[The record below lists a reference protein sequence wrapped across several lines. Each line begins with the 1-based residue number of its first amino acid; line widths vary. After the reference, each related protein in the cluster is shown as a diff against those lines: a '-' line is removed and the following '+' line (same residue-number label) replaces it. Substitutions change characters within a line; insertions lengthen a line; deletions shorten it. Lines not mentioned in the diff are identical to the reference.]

1 MKDFSTATDD
11 LALDWAGEPP
21 LVWPDGLTPSAY
33 ERLGKRMLD
42 LIVVL
47 ASLPVTLPLI
57 LICAALLCC
66 QGGRPFFGHRRV
78 GRAGREFRCWKLRS
92 MVPQAEAVL
101 VAHLAADPCARAEW
115 AAHQKLTAD
124 PRVTR
129 LGRFLRQSSLD
140 ELPQI
145 LNVLRGEMS
154 VVGPRPVT
162 RPELARYGVAA
173 RAYLSLRPG
182 ITGAWQV
189 GGRNAVSYD
198 DRVAMDVAYRRGLCL
213 RRDLAIVL
221 KTVVTVLRRT
231 GS

>member
-33 ERLGKRMLD
+33 ERLGKRLLD
-42 LIVVL
+42 LVVVL
-47 ASLPVTLPLI
+47 VSLPVTLPLI

-66 QGGRPFFGHRRV
+66 QGGWPFFGHRRV
-78 GRAGREFRCWKLRS
+78 GRAGREFCCWKLRS

-101 VAHLAADPCARAEW
+101 AAHLAADPRARAEW